1 MLLQIRDRLGET
13 TKAVGRVR
21 AMRSQVEDWEKR
33 TKDAAN
39 ADAIK
44 EAGKAA
50 KDELTA
56 IEKELVDTTTK
67 SPLMSPSRLF
77 EKLNALTEFV
87 DSADAAPAT
96 QSVEVFEKLS
106 GELDEQLKKIDATI
120 SNQIA
125 AFNAAIKEAELQPV
139 G

>member
-1 MLLQIRDRLGET
+1 MLLHIRDRLADA

-39 ADAIK
+39 AEAIK

-87 DSADAAPAT
+87 DSADIAPAT
-96 QSVEVFEKLS
+96 QSGEVFEKLS
-106 GELDEQLKKIDATI
+106 GELDEQLKRIDTAV
-120 SNQIA
+120 SDQIA
-125 AFNAAIKEAELQPV
+125 AFNAAIAEANLQPV

>member
-1 MLLQIRDRLGET
+1 M
-13 TKAVGRVR
+13 
-21 AMRSQVEDWEKR
+21 
-33 TKDAAN
+33 
-39 ADAIK
+39 ADTLPP
-44 EAGKAA
+44 
-50 KDELTA
+50 DELTA

-87 DSADAAPAT
+87 DSADSGPAK

-106 GELDEQLKKIDATI
+106 GELDEQLAKIDAAI
-120 SNQIA
+120 ANQIA